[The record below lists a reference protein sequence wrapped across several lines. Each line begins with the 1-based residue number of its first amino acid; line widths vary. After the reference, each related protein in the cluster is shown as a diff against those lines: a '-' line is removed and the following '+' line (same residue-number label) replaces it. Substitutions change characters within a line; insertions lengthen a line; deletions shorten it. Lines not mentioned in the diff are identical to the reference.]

1 MTGMRRLADS
11 TMGAFASLLVR
22 IFFRRIELEGAE
34 NIPASTPI
42 VLVANHLNGLVDGL
56 LLMATLRRYPR
67 FLGKSTLF
75 AILPLWPFLKLAGVV
90 PVYRAQDQV
99 ATDRNAA
106 TFRTCRQLLAH
117 RGMVALFPEGVS
129 HNELELQPLKTGASR
144 IALGAVVDDDIADVV
159 ILPVGLAYDEKARF
173 RSRALVRVGAPFSLS
188 RWVDDYRADD
198 HRAVVALTEE
208 ITVQLSAV
216 SPVYGTWIQARRLGD
231 IAELVARPLG
241 SAAPI
246 DVALADRERVAKQLT
261 AIAADGDRREGL
273 DALGKAYDVYAWDL
287 DLVGLTDAQ
296 VAASYRG
303 GKIRLVFVWSVLKV
317 LLALPLAVLG
327 ALIHLVPYQVMKRVA
342 KIPTNEGV
350 KATVKLLGCFASF
363 TLLYAGLG
371 VLFAELFSPLAGLG
385 AAVAGPISGYF
396 TVRFSE
402 RFKRLGGAL
411 TGYRAAA
418 RRAVVSTVR
427 EHRGD
432 VVTAGRKLL
441 DPAS

>member
-1 MTGMRRLADS
+1 MCIR
-11 TMGAFASLLVR
+11 
-22 IFFRRIELEGAE
+22 
-34 NIPASTPI
+34 
-42 VLVANHLNGLVDGL
+42 
-56 LLMATLRRYPR
+56 
-67 FLGKSTLF
+67 
-75 AILPLWPFLKLAGVV
+75 
-90 PVYRAQDQV
+90 
-99 ATDRNAA
+99 DR
-106 TFRTCRQLLAH
+106 
-117 RGMVALFPEGVS
+117 
-129 HNELELQPLKTGASR
+129 
-144 IALGAVVDDDIADVV
+144 
-159 ILPVGLAYDEKARF
+159 
-173 RSRALVRVGAPFSLS
+173 
-188 RWVDDYRADD
+188 
-198 HRAVVALTEE
+198 
-208 ITVQLSAV
+208 
-216 SPVYGTWIQARRLGD
+216 
-231 IAELVARPLG
+231 
-241 SAAPI
+241 
-246 DVALADRERVAKQLT
+246 
-261 AIAADGDRREGL
+261 
-273 DALGKAYDVYAWDL
+273 AYDVYAWDL

-411 TGYRAAA
+411 AGYRAAA

-427 EHRGD
+427 EHRAD
-432 VVTAGRKLL
+432 VVTAGRQLL

>member
-1 MTGMRRLADS
+1 
-11 TMGAFASLLVR
+11 
-22 IFFRRIELEGAE
+22 
-34 NIPASTPI
+34 
-42 VLVANHLNGLVDGL
+42 
-56 LLMATLRRYPR
+56 
-67 FLGKSTLF
+67 
-75 AILPLWPFLKLAGVV
+75 LAGVV
-90 PVYRAQDQV
+90 PVFRAQDHV

-129 HNELELQPLKTGASR
+129 HNEFELQPLKTGASR
-144 IALGAVVDDDIADVV
+144 IALGAAVDDDIADVV
-159 ILPVGLAYDEKARF
+159 ILPLGLAYDEKARF
-173 RSRALVRVGAPFSLS
+173 RSRALVRVGAPFTLS
-188 RWVDDYRADD
+188 RWADDYRADE
-198 HRAVVALTEE
+198 HRAVLALTDE
-208 ITVQLSAV
+208 ITARLSAV

-231 IAELVARPLG
+231 IAELV
-241 SAAPI
+241 
-246 DVALADRERVAKQLT
+246 DVALADRERVAKRLT
-261 AIAADGDRREGL
+261 AIAADGDRQEGL
-273 DALGKAYDVYAWDL
+273 EALGKAYDVYAWDL

-317 LLALPLAVLG
+317 LLPLPLALLG
-327 ALIHLVPYQVMKRVA
+327 AVIHLVPYQVMKRVA

-411 TGYRAAA
+411 AGYRAAA
-418 RRAVVSTVR
+418 RRAMLSTVS
-427 EHRGD
+427 EHRTD
-432 VVTAGRKLL
+432 VVTAGRELL
-441 DPAS
+441 DPAP